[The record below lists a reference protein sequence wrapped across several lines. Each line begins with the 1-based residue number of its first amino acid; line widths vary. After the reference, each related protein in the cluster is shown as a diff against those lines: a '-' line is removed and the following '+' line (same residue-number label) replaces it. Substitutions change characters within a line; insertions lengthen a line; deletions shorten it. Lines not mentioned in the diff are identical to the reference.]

1 MSYDQKHWFEGIIK
15 INDKYFYI
23 NNNKEVSND
32 DLLRIKKLGIPPAW
46 TNVWISQNP
55 DSPIQAIGTDQK
67 GRKQYRYNQNHINQS
82 QIEKFIRLYKF
93 IKKIPKLDKILNE
106 DYLLPFYQK
115 NKIIS
120 IMLNIVKDYHLRVGK
135 EIYVKQNKSFGIA
148 SLRKKHVKII
158 NDIVYLRF
166 KGKSNQI
173 LHFTIKNPIYVNAIK
188 MLMKLDGDNLFQ
200 YIIYE
205 NEIPKILTISD
216 NDLNKYIKKNMG
228 KEFTIK
234 DFRTYS
240 ANLYFIKALISE
252 TKKKSPKN
260 RTIIKKNI
268 VNAFKSTAKKLR
280 HTGAVSKKSY
290 VMTYAVELYQ
300 NNPELFKNNPNKLLS
315 KILKLYIKNVI

>member
-1 MSYDQKHWFEGIIK
+1 MSYDQKHWFEGINK

-23 NNNKEVSND
+23 DNKKEVSDND
-32 DLLRIKKLGIPPAW
+32 LIRIKKLGIPPAW
-46 TNVWISQNP
+46 LNVWISRNP
-55 DSPIQAIGTDQK
+55 ESPIQAIGTDKK
-67 GRKQYRYNQNHINQS
+67 GRKQYRYNQIHINKS

-93 IKKIPKLDKILNE
+93 VKKIPKLDKILKE
-106 DYLLPFYQK
+106 DNLLPFYQK

-120 IMLNIVKDYHLRVGK
+120 IMLEIVRDYHLRVGK

-148 SLRKKHVKII
+148 SLRKKHVKFINNII
-158 NDIVYLRF
+158 YLKF
-166 KGKSNQI
+166 KGKSNQK
-173 LHFTIKNPIYVNAIK
+173 LHFTIRNPLYVNAIT

-200 YIIYE
+200 YISYE
-205 NEIPKILTISD
+205 NEIPHILTISD

-234 DFRTYS
+234 DFRTYG

-268 VNAFKSTAKKLR
+268 INAFKSTAKQLR
-280 HTGAVSKKSY
+280 HNGAVSKKSY
-290 VMTYAVELYQ
+290 VMSFAVELYQ
-300 NNPELFKNNPNKLLS
+300 NNPELFKNNPNKLLI
-315 KILKLYIKNVI
+315 KILKLYIKNII